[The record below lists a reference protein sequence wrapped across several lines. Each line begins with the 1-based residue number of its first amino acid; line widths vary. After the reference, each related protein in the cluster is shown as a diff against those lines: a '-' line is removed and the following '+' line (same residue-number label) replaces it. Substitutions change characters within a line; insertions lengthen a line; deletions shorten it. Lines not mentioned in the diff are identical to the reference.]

1 MGTTYLSS
9 PRYPGIGF
17 FLPLSLKLHCFSRL
31 FVFLLVSYQLRTLPS
46 LLFCYAWVSQPH
58 QSITWSGPNPWTSPE
73 GSQDTSPRETW
84 LVAGIPLELF
94 LCTTTRQHR
103 NMDKR

>member
-31 FVFLLVSYQLRTLPS
+31 FVFLLVSYHTPYLTLPFV
-46 LLFCYAWVSQPH
+46 LLCLGQPASSKYNVIGPKPLD
-58 QSITWSGPNPWTSPE
+58 QS
-73 GSQDTSPRETW
+73 
-84 LVAGIPLELF
+84 
-94 LCTTTRQHR
+94 
-103 NMDKR
+103 